1 MKNPLPW
8 KIPGYAPAP
17 CCTYDNFDD
26 VLACFKKTASD
37 LFQWFSN
44 DGMKANSDK
53 CHVLLSTEENLT
65 ANVLNFN
72 INNSNKEKLQ
82 GCNHWQSFKIWKSY
96 RNLCGK
102 ARQKLYALS
111 RMFSYTSLDQRK
123 LIMKSFIN
131 SQFVY
136 SPLIWMNHSRE
147 LNNKMTRIHEG
158 TLRITYRDKKST
170 FDELFKKDNV
180 KIHINN
186 LQVLVT

>member
-1 MKNPLPW
+1 M
-8 KIPGYAPAP
+8 
-17 CCTYDNFDD
+17 
-26 VLACFKKTASD
+26 
-37 LFQWFSN
+37 
-44 DGMKANSDK
+44 
-53 CHVLLSTEENLT
+53 
-65 ANVLNFN
+65 
-72 INNSNKEKLQ
+72 
-82 GCNHWQSFKIWKSY
+82 
-96 RNLCGK
+96 CGK

-136 SPLIWMNHSRE
+136 SPLIWMNHNRE